1 MSKKQNE
8 SFQLKPKHLIRAAF
22 AISIIAVGALI
33 VGVIG
38 TLNTKPDTSNTQS
51 AQPASKDE
59 GVEVWRPN
67 GTVEPKKIIA
77 GSKDETSE
85 QEKTTSQNPV
95 IPPQN
100 QSENRRTKAQP
111 DAKNKDKKTT
121 STTKHRPR
129 RQKQWKSKPN
139 LPKVPL
145 RSNHRPKP
153 LPSLPKPKYTK
164 RRANLN
170 PHRTPLPSRFSL
182 NPLNLNRF
190 SPNLSPK
197 MSWTIYFNRTT
208 RRPAAAL
215 SVICIP
221 SLSDDLCAATRS
233 SETIKETT

>member
-111 DAKNKDKKTT
+111 DAKNKDKKNDQHDQTPPAQT
-121 STTKHRPR
+121 ETVEIKAKPAQSTPEEQPQAQAPAQPAKTEVHETKGES
-129 RQKQWKSKPN
+129 KSAPH
-139 LPKVPL
+139 PA
-145 RSNHRPKP
+145 PKP
-153 LPSLPKPKYTK
+153 VQPKPAQPKPVQPK
-164 RRANLN
+164 PQSKDVMDNL
-170 PHRTPLPSRFSL
+170 F
-182 NPLNLNRF
+182 
-190 SPNLSPK
+190 
-197 MSWTIYFNRTT
+197 
-208 RRPAAAL
+208 
-215 SVICIP
+215 
-221 SLSDDLCAATRS
+221 
-233 SETIKETT
+233 